1 MPSSIEVFIGFDSA
15 WTDNPKAR
23 GAICALALR
32 DDNVVSFEAPRL
44 ASFAEALAFIDAHR
58 SRSGVTFIAIDQPT
72 IVPNLTSLRPVE
84 RVAASL
90 ISWLGGGVQP
100 ANRGRVGMFCDASP
114 IWSFLRALDVT
125 HNPLKARSASEGL
138 HVIEVFPALAL
149 PTLNPAFFRRNAAP
163 KYNPARRRKFRMQ
176 DWRSVALSAARW
188 FEGEGFD
195 DASKWCRDAARIDAP
210 KKADQDRLDA
220 MLCLLIALW
229 WRRGARESSVML
241 GCTKLGYIV
250 TPASP
255 DVRTRLVAAAGPIGV
270 EVT

>member
-1 MPSSIEVFIGFDSA
+1 MPSPTEVFIGFDSA

-32 DDNVVSFEAPRL
+32 DDDASFEAPRL

-58 SRSGVTFIAIDQPT
+58 STSGVTLIAIDQPT

-125 HNPLKARSASEGL
+125 HDPLKARSASDGL

-149 PTLNPAFFRRNAAP
+149 PTLNQDFFGRNAAP

-188 FEGEGFD
+188 FEGEGFG
-195 DASKWCRDAARIDAP
+195 DASKWCRDAACIERLC
-210 KKADQDRLDA
+210 KADQDRLDA

-229 WRRGARESSVML
+229 WRRGAPESSVML
-241 GCTKLGYIV
+241 GCTESGYIV
-250 TPASP
+250 TPASH
-255 DVRTRLVAAAGPIGV
+255 DVRARLVNAAEKMNV
-270 EVT
+270 VVR